1 MSVLFAVFALG
12 ERVIVTSAAWQR
24 ERAKQEAGQPMGETV
39 QPGEAEA
46 GVIWFERS
54 QVLHFS
60 SIREIDIHQV
70 QCLTLLSAFQASVNA
85 MPMSW
90 LLASQALRIAQ
101 DIGLHVSWFILL
113 HKLTTARCSPLQG
126 QLQGQAARRA
136 MLVGNLWS

>member
-12 ERVIVTSAAWQR
+12 ERVIVTTAAWQR
-24 ERAKQEAGQPMGETV
+24 ERAKQEANQAMGETV

-54 QVLHFS
+54 QVLHYS
-60 SIREIDIHQV
+60 SIREIDIYQV

-101 DIGLHVSWFILL
+101 DIGLHRAAPRFKVSFKVKQLG
-113 HKLTTARCSPLQG
+113 ARAWWAIYGLE
-126 QLQGQAARRA
+126 R
-136 MLVGNLWS
+136 

>member
-1 MSVLFAVFALG
+1 MAVFALG
-12 ERVIVTSAAWQR
+12 ERVIVTTAAWQR
-24 ERAKQEAGQPMGETV
+24 ERAKQDAHTPMGETV

-60 SIREIDIHQV
+60 SIREIDIQQV

-101 DIGLHVSWFILL
+101 DIGLHVSVMENP
-113 HKLTTARCSPLQG
+113 LTLARCANVQG
-126 QLQGQAARRA
+126 QLQGEAARSSV
-136 MLVGNLWS
+136 LVGSLRS

>member
-12 ERVIVTSAAWQR
+12 ERVIVTTAAWER
-24 ERAKQEAGQPMGETV
+24 ERAKQEANAPPGERV
-39 QPGEAEA
+39 LPGEAES
-46 GVIWFERS
+46 GVLWFERS

-85 MPMSW
+85 MPNSW

-101 DIGLHVSWFILL
+101 DIGLHVS
-113 HKLTTARCSPLQG
+113 
-126 QLQGQAARRA
+126 
-136 MLVGNLWS
+136 